1 MTSGVAERFYSAFA
15 ARDWRT
21 MGSLYADDARF
32 SDPAF
37 VDLDAREARAMWR
50 MLITRGTD
58 LTLQYQVL
66 AESADAASVRWV
78 TSTAGRGRR
87 SACRGCS
94 SAGHPSSGAPCRARR
109 APGFASSC
117 NDSIRTNRDE
127 HQDRN
132 QRRRGPHRD
141 RAPGE
146 EERHHGGHV
155 PADGRRHRRRARGP
169 VRAGDPDP
177 RPAGHLHGRQRS
189 RGLHEESAGGHGCA
203 RWATRRS
210 RWWPR

>member
-78 TSTAGRGRR
+78 ARYTFTQTGRPVVNEITATLALRD
-87 SACRGCS
+87 
-94 SAGHPSSGAPCRARR
+94 GAIVRHADAFDFHRWARQALGVPGLLLGWTPFFRR
-109 APGFASSC
+109 AVQGKA
-117 NDSIRTNRDE
+117 
-127 HQDRN
+127 
-132 QRRRGPHRD
+132 
-141 RAPGE
+141 
-146 EERHHGGHV
+146 
-155 PADGRRHRRRARGP
+155 
-169 VRAGDPDP
+169 RAG
-177 RPAGHLHGRQRS
+177 LRQFLQRLDQDKS
-189 RGLHEESAGGHGCA
+189 R
-203 RWATRRS
+203 
-210 RWWPR
+210 